1 MAAAQSTFG
10 TIIER
15 AGPSVPLIVRTS
27 PFVSSTRAALPP
39 RSRSAHG
46 SRRERLRIAVLA
58 PPWFPVPAPAY
69 GGIEAVVDLSCQ
81 ELVARGHDVTLFAA
95 PGSQSDARLRTPLEA
110 AHPHEIGSSMV
121 ESDCVACAWGEIDL
135 AAELGQAFDVVHDHS
150 GFTALAMADR
160 IDAPVVHTL
169 HGAFVDETV
178 PFYQRHG
185 HKARLVA
192 ISRSQALS
200 APAGVRIA
208 AVVPNPVDV
217 DRWPLRTQ
225 KQDYLLWV
233 GRMDPVKGAHRA
245 IRAARLAR
253 RKLVL
258 AGPVQPG
265 QEAYYHEQVEPQIDH
280 ADIRYVGEV
289 GGIAKQELFANAA
302 ALLMP
307 VSWREP
313 FGMVMVEALACG
325 TPVIA
330 FPEGAAGE
338 IVIDGV
344 NGMLVADETEM
355 ASAVHR
361 LASIDAAACRAS
373 VADRYEV
380 SITVSGY
387 EAVYH
392 RAIEVDGR
400 SPASRQRAA
409 GVRHSPALHRS
420 R

>member
-1 MAAAQSTFG
+1 MAEAQRTFG
-10 TIIER
+10 IIIER
-15 AGPSVPLIVRTS
+15 ADPLAALIARSS
-27 PFVSSTRAALPP
+27 PFVSSTRAGLSP
-39 RSRSAHG
+39 RSRSA
-46 SRRERLRIAVLA
+46 SRPRRAGLRIAMVA
-58 PPWFPVPAPAY
+58 PPWFPVPPLAY
-69 GGIEAVVDLSCQ
+69 GGIEAVVDLLCQ
-81 ELVARGHDVTLFAA
+81 ALVARGHDVTLFAA
-95 PGSQSDARLRTPLEA
+95 PGSHSEAHLRTPLEA

-121 ESDCVACAWGEIDL
+121 ESDCVACAWAEIDL
-135 AAELGQAFDVVHDHS
+135 AAELGQVFDVVHDHS

-169 HGAFVDETV
+169 HGAFLDETI

-225 KQDYLLWV
+225 KQDYLLWI

-265 QEAYYHEQVEPQIDH
+265 QEAYYHEQIEPQINDS
-280 ADIRYVGEV
+280 DIRYVGEV
-289 GGIAKQELFANAA
+289 GGIDKQELFANAA

-307 VSWREP
+307 IGWEEP

-344 NGMLVADETEM
+344 NGMLVADEAAM

-361 LASIDAAACRAS
+361 LDSISAADCRAS
-373 VADRYEV
+373 AAARYDISV
-380 SITVSGY
+380 TASGY
-387 EAVYH
+387 EAVYD
-392 RAIEVDGR
+392 RAIELD
-400 SPASRQRAA
+400 RQRARWGQHPA
-409 GVRHSPALHRS
+409 RLARHHLRLGAF
-420 R
+420 